1 MKITKALRKELEKYL
16 PKNYRKIIV
25 DRLAEKGIP
34 IHPNTVRNTL
44 MGNDNLIVATQ
55 LVKLS
60 NEERVKSQK
69 LQKEFDHNVQQLSE
83 PALS

>member
-25 DRLAEKGIP
+25 DRLAEKGITV
-34 IHPNTVRNTL
+34 HPNTVRNTL
-44 MGNDNLIVATQ
+44 IGNDNLEVAIQ

-60 NEERVKSQK
+60 NEEKVKYEK
-69 LQKEFDHNVQQLSE
+69 LHIEFENLKQLTT
-83 PALS
+83 A